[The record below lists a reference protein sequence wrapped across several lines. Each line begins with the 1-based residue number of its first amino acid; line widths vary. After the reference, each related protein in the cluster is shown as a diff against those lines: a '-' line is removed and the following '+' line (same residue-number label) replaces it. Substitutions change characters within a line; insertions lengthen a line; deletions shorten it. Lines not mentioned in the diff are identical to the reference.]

1 MNDVVRGTVAPG
13 YEPVA
18 DVFHTFFTKG
28 WDVGSA
34 VSVYVRGEPV
44 VRLAGGSR
52 VGPSGAAPLPYDAD
66 TIQLVA
72 STSKFVESLVVAL
85 LVDRG
90 LLRYDDRILDH
101 WPQFAGGHEGKAR
114 VTVRQLMM
122 HRAGLP
128 VFERKLGDEELFDLD
143 ARARFLERQVQVSE
157 FFAVEPPGSVWKSQ
171 HPSPPQAYHAVSR
184 GLYSSELVRRVDP
197 KQRRLGLYFRDEIAE
212 PLGID
217 FWIGLPDEH
226 GTRVS
231 GTRPDPTV
239 ITRLLAGDVEGLE
252 HSDDPRH
259 RLYDYE
265 ITFLRQLL
273 TQPDSIASRALNCLA
288 PSGVAPAEL
297 ANHPKLRAIE
307 LASSSGFGNADALAR
322 LAALVAGGGS
332 LGGHRIFSSDR
343 ALREAI
349 EAAGDY
355 AVDGLM
361 GTPVAF
367 TQGGFARF
375 ESPDAHRTVS
385 IGWGGAGGQ
394 MVRFVPELDLA
405 IAYVTNTLG
414 SRMAMNDPR
423 GLELLAAACRCRF
436 GAGSFDVQMSRARG
450 GSEPTRPI
458 QP

>member
-1 MNDVVRGTVAPG
+1 MDDVVRGTVAQG

-18 DVFHTFFTKG
+18 DAFHTFFTKA

-52 VGPSGAAPLPYDAD
+52 AGPGDAAPYDAD

-72 STSKFVESLVVAL
+72 STTKFVESLVVAL

-90 LLRYDDRILDH
+90 LLRYDDRIVEH
-101 WPQFAGGHEGKAR
+101 WPEFAGGHESKTQ

-128 VFERKLGDEELFDLD
+128 VFERKLGDDELFDLD
-143 ARARFLERQVQVSE
+143 ARARFLERQAQVPE
-157 FFAVEPPGSVWKSQ
+157 LFTVEPPGADWRSQ
-171 HPSPPQAYHAVSR
+171 RPAPPQAYHAVSR

-197 KQRRLGLYFRDEIAE
+197 KRRRLGLYFRDEIAE
-212 PLGID
+212 PLGLD
-217 FWIGLPDEH
+217 FWIGLPDEQAA
-226 GTRVS
+226 RVS

-239 ITRLLAGDVEGLE
+239 IARLLAGDVAGLQA
-252 HSDDPRH
+252 SDDPRH

-265 ITFLRQLL
+265 IAFLRRLL
-273 TQPDSIASRALNCLA
+273 TQPDSIPSRALNCLA
-288 PSGVAPAEL
+288 PSGVAPQEL
-297 ANHPKLRAIE
+297 ANHPKLRAVE
-307 LASSSGFGNADALAR
+307 LASSSGFGSADALAR
-322 LAALVAGGGS
+322 LAALAVGGGS
-332 LGGHRIFSSDR
+332 LGGRSIFSSDR
-343 ALREAI
+343 TVQDATEVAD
-349 EAAGDY
+349 EY

-361 GTPVAF
+361 GTPVSF
-367 TQGGFARF
+367 TQGGLARF
-375 ESPDAHRTVS
+375 QSSDPDHTVS

-394 MVRFVPELDLA
+394 MVRFVPELGLA

-423 GLELLAAACRCRF
+423 GLMLLDAAVAC
-436 GAGSFDVQMSRARG
+436 ARRRNG
-450 GSEPTRPI
+450 
-458 QP
+458 

>member
-1 MNDVVRGTVAPG
+1 MKFDSDPSDPSDVVRGNVAPG

-18 DVFHTFFTKG
+18 DAFRAFFTKA

-44 VRLAGGSR
+44 VRLTGGVR
-52 VGPSGAAPLPYDAD
+52 VGTGDPKPYEAD

-72 STSKFVESLVVAL
+72 STTKFVESLVVAL

-90 LLRYDDRILDH
+90 LLRYDDRIVDH
-101 WPQFAGGHEGKAR
+101 WPEFAGGHGGKAR
-114 VTVRQLMM
+114 VTLRQLMM

-143 ARARFLERQVQVSE
+143 ARARFLERQAQVPE
-157 FFAVEPPGSVWKSQ
+157 LVAVEPPGSAWKFQ
-171 HPSPPQAYHAVSR
+171 HPAPPQAYHAVSR

-197 KQRRLGLYFRDEIAE
+197 KHRRLGLYFRDEIAE

-217 FWIGLPDEH
+217 FWIGLPDEQAA
-226 GTRVS
+226 RVS

-239 ITRLLAGDVEGLE
+239 ITRLLAGDVVGLQT
-252 HSDDPRH
+252 SDDSRH

-265 ITFLRQLL
+265 IAFLRQLV

-288 PSGVAPAEL
+288 PSGVAAAEL
-297 ANHPKLRAIE
+297 ANHPTLRAVE
-307 LASSSGFGNADALAR
+307 LASSSGFGSADALAR

-332 LGGHRIFSSDR
+332 LGGQRIFSSER
-343 ALREAI
+343 ALREAT
-349 EAAGDY
+349 EVADDY

-375 ESPDAHRTVS
+375 ESPDEHRTVS

-394 MVRFVPELDLA
+394 MLRFVPELDLA

-423 GLELLAAACRCRF
+423 GLELLAAAVACE
-436 GAGSFDVQMSRARG
+436 M
-450 GSEPTRPI
+450 GSESNFI
-458 QP
+458 D

>member
-1 MNDVVRGTVAPG
+1 MKFDSALNDDVRGTVAPG

-18 DVFHTFFTKG
+18 DAFRVFFVKA

-34 VSVYVRGEPV
+34 VSVYVRGEAV
-44 VRLAGGSR
+44 LRLTGGSR
-52 VGPSGAAPLPYDAD
+52 VGAGDAVPYDAA

-72 STSKFVESLVVAL
+72 STTKFVESLVVAL

-90 LLRYDDRILDH
+90 LLRYDDRIVDH
-101 WPQFAGGHEGKAR
+101 WPEFAGGHAGKTH

-143 ARARFLERQVQVSE
+143 ARARFLERQVQVPE
-157 FFAVEPPGSVWKSQ
+157 LFAVEPPGSAWKSAR
-171 HPSPPQAYHAVSR
+171 PAPPQAYHAVSR

-197 KQRRLGLYFRDEIAE
+197 KHRRLGVYFRDEIAD

-217 FWIGLPDEH
+217 FWMGLPDEQAS
-226 GTRVS
+226 RVS

-239 ITRLLAGDVEGLE
+239 ITRLLAGDVAGLQR
-252 HSDDPRH
+252 SDDPRYQLH
-259 RLYDYE
+259 DYE
-265 ITFLRQLL
+265 IAFLRQLL
-273 TQPDSIASRALNCLA
+273 TQPDSIPSRALNCLA
-288 PSGVAPAEL
+288 PTDVAPAEL
-297 ANHPKLRAIE
+297 ANHPKLRAVE
-307 LASSSGFGNADALAR
+307 LASSSGFGSADALAR

-332 LGGHRIFSSDR
+332 LGVRKIFSSDR
-343 ALREAI
+343 TLREAS
-349 EAAGDY
+349 EVADAY

-375 ESPDAHRTVS
+375 ESSDEHGTMSV
-385 IGWGGAGGQ
+385 GWGGAGGQ

-423 GLELLAAACRCRF
+423 GLTLLDAAVGCARRVEMRQM
-436 GAGSFDVQMSRARG
+436 GSDSNF
-450 GSEPTRPI
+450 I
-458 QP
+458 I

>member
-1 MNDVVRGTVAPG
+1 LPDTEVGFQDFVMNDVVPGTVASG

-18 DVFHTFFTKG
+18 DTFRAFFAKA

-44 VRLAGGSR
+44 VRLTGGSR
-52 VGPSGAAPLPYDAD
+52 IGFGDTAPYDAT

-72 STSKFVESLVVAL
+72 STTKFVESIVVAL

-90 LLRYDDRILDH
+90 LLRYDDRIVEH
-101 WPQFAGGHEGKAR
+101 WPEFAGGHEGKAQ

-128 VFERKLGDEELFDLD
+128 VFERKLGDDELFDLD
-143 ARARFLERQVQVSE
+143 ARARFLERQVQLPE
-157 FFAVEPPGSVWKSQ
+157 LFAAEPAGGGWGSQ
-171 HPSPPQAYHAVSR
+171 RPAPPQAYHPVSR

-197 KQRRLGLYFRDEIAE
+197 THRRLGAFFRDEVAE

-217 FWIGLPDEH
+217 FWVGLPD
-226 GTRVS
+226 GQSSRIS
-231 GTRPDPTV
+231 ATRPDPTV

-252 HSDDPRH
+252 RSDDPRH

-265 ITFLRQLL
+265 IAFLRRLL
-273 TQPDSIASRALNCLA
+273 TQPDSIPARALNCLA
-288 PSGVAPAEL
+288 PSGVAPQEL
-297 ANHPKLRAIE
+297 ANHPKMRAVE
-307 LASSSGFGNADALAR
+307 LASSTGFGSADALAR
-322 LAALVAGGGS
+322 LAALVERGGS
-332 LGGHRIFSSDR
+332 LGGTRIFSSDR
-343 ALREAI
+343 ALREAY
-349 EAAGDY
+349 ETADTY

-375 ESPDAHRTVS
+375 ESPDLHRTAS

-394 MVRFVPELDLA
+394 MVRFVPELDLG

-423 GLELLAAACRCRF
+423 GLGLLAAAIAC
-436 GAGSFDVQMSRARG
+436 AR
-450 GSEPTRPI
+450 R
-458 QP
+458 

>member
-1 MNDVVRGTVAPG
+1 MTDIVRGTVAQA

-18 DVFHTFFTKG
+18 DAFHALFAKA

-44 VRLAGGSR
+44 VRLTGGSR
-52 VGPSGAAPLPYDAD
+52 VGPGDAKPYDAD

-72 STSKFVESLVVAL
+72 STTKFVESLVVAL

-90 LLRYDDRILDH
+90 LLRYDDRIVEH
-101 WPQFAGGHEGKAR
+101 WPEFASGHRGKAQ

-128 VFERKLGDEELFDLD
+128 VFERKLGDDELFDLD
-143 ARARFLERQVQVSE
+143 ARARFLERQAQVPE
-157 FFAVEPPGSVWKSQ
+157 LYAAEPAGSDWKSQ
-171 HPSPPQAYHAVSR
+171 RPGPPQAYHAVSR

-197 KQRRLGLYFRDEIAE
+197 KHRRLGLYFRDEVAE

-217 FWIGLPDEH
+217 FWIGLPDEQAP
-226 GTRVS
+226 RVS

-239 ITRLLAGDVEGLE
+239 ITRLLAGDVAGLQA
-252 HSDDPRH
+252 SDDPRH

-265 ITFLRQLL
+265 IGFLRQLL
-273 TQPDSIASRALNCLA
+273 TQPESIPSRALNCLA
-288 PSGVAPAEL
+288 PSGVAPQEL
-297 ANHPKLRAIE
+297 ANHPKMRAVE
-307 LASSSGFGNADALAR
+307 LASGSGFGSADALAR
-322 LAALVAGGGS
+322 VAALAVGGGS
-332 LGGHRIFSSDR
+332 LGDRRIFSSDR
-343 ALREAI
+343 ALQAMI
-349 EAAGDY
+349 DVADAY

-361 GTPVAF
+361 GTPVSF
-367 TQGGFARF
+367 TQGGLARF
-375 ESPDAHRTVS
+375 VSSGRDHTVS

-423 GLELLAAACRCRF
+423 GLMLLDAAVTCAQR
-436 GAGSFDVQMSRARG
+436 
-450 GSEPTRPI
+450 
-458 QP
+458 

>member
-1 MNDVVRGTVAPG
+1 MDDIVRGIVAPG

-18 DVFHTFFTKG
+18 DTFRAFFTKA

-44 VRLAGGSR
+44 VRLTGGLR
-52 VGPSGAAPLPYDAD
+52 IGPGDSKPYDDD
-66 TIQLVA
+66 TLQLVA
-72 STSKFVESLVVAL
+72 STTKVVESLVVAL
-85 LVDRG
+85 LIDRG
-90 LLRYDDRILDH
+90 MLRYDDRIVDH
-101 WPQFAGGHEGKAR
+101 WPEFATGHAGKAH

-128 VFERKLGDEELFDLD
+128 VFDRKLADEELLDLD
-143 ARARFLERQVQVSE
+143 ARARFLERQAQVPE
-157 FFAVEPPGSVWKSQ
+157 LFGTEPAGSAWKSQ
-171 HPSPPQAYHAVSR
+171 RPAPPQAYHAVSR

-197 KQRRLGLYFRDEIAE
+197 RHRRLGLYFRDEIAA

-217 FWIGLPDEH
+217 FWIGLPDEEAP
-226 GTRVS
+226 RVS

-239 ITRLLAGDVEGLE
+239 ITRLLAGDVAGLQS
-252 HSDDPRH
+252 SDDPRH

-265 ITFLRQLL
+265 IDFLRQLL
-273 TQPDSIASRALNCLA
+273 TQPDSIPSRALNCLA

-297 ANHPKLRAIE
+297 ANHPKLRGVE
-307 LASSSGFGNADALAR
+307 LASSSGFGSADALAR

-332 LGGHRIFSSDR
+332 LGGRRVFSSDQP
-343 ALREAI
+343 LREAS
-349 EAAGDY
+349 EVADAY

-375 ESPDAHRTVS
+375 ESSDPHRTVS
-385 IGWGGAGGQ
+385 VGWGGAGGQ
-394 MVRFVPELDLA
+394 MVRFVPALDLA
-405 IAYVTNTLG
+405 IAYATNTLG

-423 GLELLAAACRCRF
+423 GIQLLDSAVA
-436 GAGSFDVQMSRARG
+436 SAR
-450 GSEPTRPI
+450 R
-458 QP
+458 